1 MFDSILFMLCQI
13 EAAPFLPFGPYGPTY
28 KDSMTYL
35 GCLAI
40 ILMALFPIYI
50 GSYLSLHN
58 AISSRNKEERETLS
72 ATDAWM
78 FPLIGSAGLF
88 TLYLLFKVFQLTE
101 YVNLL
106 LTSYFMLFG
115 IVALATSIS
124 PFLESFFP
132 SSLTTPFT
140 TQFNFPNIPLLSYFI
155 SPGEKQISISFTD
168 VVSYIIASLVAVWY
182 TLTKHWIANNLLG
195 IAFSIK
201 GVSLITLGSF
211 KVGMILLGGLFLY
224 DIFWVFATEVM
235 VTVAKSFDAPVKLLF
250 PHDLF
255 HHTNQKNEF
264 SMLGLGDIVM
274 PGVFIALCLRFDFNR
289 AFSRGS
295 YPKTLG
301 DLARKKWRRPYFQTN
316 FVFYVLGM
324 LTTLF
329 VMHFFKAAQPALL
342 YLVPACIGG
351 ALLTASRLNET
362 KRMFLFDEENAIY
375 DTSKK
380 GKRRRNKAKK

>member
-1 MFDSILFMLCQI
+1 MFEEIIYLLCQV
-13 EAAPFLPFGPYGPTY
+13 EATPFIPFGPNYLPSY
-28 KDSMTYL
+28 KDSMTYF

-50 GSYLSLHN
+50 GSYLSLYN
-58 AISSRNKEERETLS
+58 AITNRSQDEREKLT

-78 FPLIGSAGLF
+78 FPLIGSASLLGL
-88 TLYLLFKVFQLTE
+88 YILFKVFQLTE

-115 IVALATSIS
+115 IVALASSIS
-124 PFLESFFP
+124 PFFESFLP
-132 SSLTTPFT
+132 SSFTTPAT
-140 TQFNFPNIPLLSYFI
+140 TSFNFPNIPLINYII
-155 SPGEKQISISFTD
+155 SPGKKEISVSISD
-168 VVSYIIASLVAVWY
+168 LICYIIAAGVAVWY
-182 TLTKHWIANNLLG
+182 TLTKHWISNNLLG

-250 PHDLF
+250 PHDF
-255 HHTNQKNEF
+255 FYHTHQKNEF

-274 PGVFIALCLRFDFNR
+274 PGVFIALCLRYDFHR
-289 AFSRGS
+289 AFTRRN
-295 YPKTLG
+295 YPKTLKE
-301 DLARKKWRRPYFQTN
+301 LAKRKWGKPFFTFN
-316 FVFYVLGM
+316 FVCYIVGM

-342 YLVPACIGG
+342 YLVPACVGG
-351 ALLTASRLNET
+351 LFLCSSLLKET
-362 KRMFLFDEENAIY
+362 NDVLAFDEDHAVY
-375 DTSKK
+375 DNSRKKKVNKKSKE
-380 GKRRRNKAKK
+380 